1 MSAASLEPRNVLYS
15 LYALWVSVWD
25 DGRGVVN
32 VFVSPFFVLITFDA
46 HEDILF
52 SLETKL

>member
-1 MSAASLEPRNVLYS
+1 MSCIHYMHCGCLC
-15 LYALWVSVWD
+15 
-25 DGRGVVN
+25 GMMGGGVVN

-46 HEDILF
+46 HEDILC